1 MKMRDADEAYQD
13 WLDEPMAAQWSHTRR
28 QFAKKVGTNF
38 NDLSWAFVMG
48 YTRGQQSMVENND
61 V

>member
-1 MKMRDADEAYQD
+1 MKMSNADEAYQD
-13 WLDEPMAAQWSHTRR
+13 WLDEVMTLGFETRR
-28 QFAKKVGTNF
+28 QFAMKANVNF
-38 NDLSWAFVMG
+38 NDLNWAFVMG